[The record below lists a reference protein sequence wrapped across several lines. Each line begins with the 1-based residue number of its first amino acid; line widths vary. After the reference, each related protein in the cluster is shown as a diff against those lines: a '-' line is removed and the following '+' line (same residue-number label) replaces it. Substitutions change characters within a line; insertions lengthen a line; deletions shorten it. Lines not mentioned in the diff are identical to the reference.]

1 MKTPPK
7 KLSIS
12 TNMIEKDLNT
22 LFRSAESSAR
32 NFEQDDPEPKINL
45 EGALEV
51 FDRMR
56 AGRDAPVTEPEWTHP
71 SVLALGDADPT
82 SAIILRARRLVLDA
96 MERGWSGPPYN
107 PFELAEMHGIRLL
120 PTDAVLDARTQ
131 SDRESRFTIEYNPQR
146 PIARMRYSV
155 AHEIGHTLFPDCA
168 AATRNRTTHQEM
180 KDNDWQLESL
190 CNIAAAEILMP
201 FGTLQEVV
209 PQRPSM
215 GLILDLRRKYLVS
228 CEAVVNRLLKLCAY
242 PCLAFFARLDTAR
255 ARYFVEYCLNSP
267 NLRERSLVHRGYQLP
282 RSSKASACVAIGSR
296 EQEDARWISGTKPWF
311 VEYLGISPNA
321 GDIYT
326 RVLAVACPP
335 LPEAFTAAEQ
345 LRFLKGDASEPFG
358 AEPKLLLQVV
368 NDQAQIW
375 GGGFAKQIRKKWPQ
389 AQAHFRQWSCARGNL
404 KLGNIHSVN
413 VRPDLTLVSL
423 VAQHG
428 FGRATSGPRL
438 RYAALFSA
446 LEQTAVLAKTQSASV
461 HMPRIGTGEAGGSW
475 TIVEG
480 IIRETL
486 ISMGIQANV
495 YDLSSPP
502 PGIALQSALDFPR
515 DVVDE
520 VL

>member
-1 MKTPPK
+1 
-7 KLSIS
+7 
-12 TNMIEKDLNT
+12 
-22 LFRSAESSAR
+22 
-32 NFEQDDPEPKINL
+32 
-45 EGALEV
+45 
-51 FDRMR
+51 
-56 AGRDAPVTEPEWTHP
+56 
-71 SVLALGDADPT
+71 
-82 SAIILRARRLVLDA
+82 
-96 MERGWSGPPYN
+96 
-107 PFELAEMHGIRLL
+107 
-120 PTDAVLDARTQ
+120 
-131 SDRESRFTIEYNPQR
+131 
-146 PIARMRYSV
+146 
-155 AHEIGHTLFPDCA
+155 
-168 AATRNRTTHQEM
+168 
-180 KDNDWQLESL
+180 
-190 CNIAAAEILMP
+190 
-201 FGTLQEVV
+201 
-209 PQRPSM
+209 
-215 GLILDLRRKYLVS
+215 
-228 CEAVVNRLLKLCAY
+228 
-242 PCLAFFARLDTAR
+242 
-255 ARYFVEYCLNSP
+255 
-267 NLRERSLVHRGYQLP
+267 
-282 RSSKASACVAIGSR
+282 
-296 EQEDARWISGTKPWF
+296 
-311 VEYLGISPNA
+311 
-321 GDIYT
+321 
-326 RVLAVACPP
+326 
-335 LPEAFTAAEQ
+335 
-345 LRFLKGDASEPFG
+345 LKGDASEPFG